1 MATPKHGLTSNTK
14 RTLPMSIKTGTS
26 NSPTTHSP
34 TLEQLRLD
42 IFVAIEMLNGY
53 TEAEALM
60 NYKCEQGTC
69 QCP

>member
-14 RTLPMSIKTGTS
+14 RTLLMSTKTGTN
-26 NSPTTHSP
+26 NSPE
-34 TLEQLRLD
+34 LEQLRLD

>member
-1 MATPKHGLTSNTK
+1 
-14 RTLPMSIKTGTS
+14 MSTKTGTN
-26 NSPTTHSP
+26 NSPE
-34 TLEQLRLD
+34 LEQLRLD

>member
-1 MATPKHGLTSNTK
+1 VATPKHGLTSNTK
-14 RTLPMSIKTGTS
+14 RTLPMSTKTGTS
-26 NSPTTHSP
+26 NSP

-60 NYKCEQGTC
+60 NYECTQGTC

>member
-26 NSPTTHSP
+26 NSPE
-34 TLEQLRLD
+34 LEQLRLD